1 MTGLQASAAIE
12 RRGIVMSAATAGALA
27 ALGIGWGLFS
37 GSQIILLDGA
47 YALIGLGL
55 SWLALRA
62 GRLIAAGPTERYP
75 FGRET
80 LGPLVVGIQGLV
92 LLGSLGYA
100 SLEAVQ
106 SIIAG
111 PEPVAAGL
119 GLAYGLATLAASLLI
134 VIVLVRL
141 RADSDLVTAEV
152 HQWRAGAALSAAMTV
167 GFLGALLLIAVEQD
181 ALAGYVDPVLV
192 LVAAFMLAPTPVR
205 MMRSAWTELL
215 EGAPGPEVT
224 DPVGAAVEEMRARHG
239 LPEPTMRVGKLGR
252 KIYVELD
259 FVVREE
265 DAWSISDA
273 DRFRRELMDTLRRPG
288 QVLWLNV
295 ELHTDPR
302 WDD

>member
-1 MTGLQASAAIE
+1 
-12 RRGIVMSAATAGALA
+12 MSAATAAVLA
-27 ALGIGWGLFS
+27 ALGIGWGMFS

-62 GRLIAAGPTERYP
+62 GRLIAAGPTEPYP

-100 SLEAVQ
+100 CLEAVQ
-106 SIIAG
+106 SIAAG
-111 PEPVAAGL
+111 PELVPPGL
-119 GLAYGLATLAASLLI
+119 GLAYGLVTLAAAALI
-134 VIVLVRL
+134 VVVLVRL
-141 RADSDLVTAEV
+141 RADSDLVAAEI

-167 GFLGALLLIAVEQD
+167 GFLGALLLQVMELDQV
-181 ALAGYVDPVLV
+181 AGYVDPVLV
-192 LVAAFMLAPTPVR
+192 LVAALMLAPTPVR
-205 MMRSAWTELL
+205 MMRTAGRELL
-215 EGAPGPEVT
+215 EGAPGPDVI
-224 DPVGAAVEEMRARHG
+224 DPVAAAVEALRSRHG

-252 KIYVELD
+252 KLYVELD

-265 DAWSISDA
+265 DAWTIADA
-273 DRFRRELMDTLRRPG
+273 DLFRRELIDVLKRPG

-295 ELHTDPR
+295 ELHTDPH
-302 WDD
+302 WDR